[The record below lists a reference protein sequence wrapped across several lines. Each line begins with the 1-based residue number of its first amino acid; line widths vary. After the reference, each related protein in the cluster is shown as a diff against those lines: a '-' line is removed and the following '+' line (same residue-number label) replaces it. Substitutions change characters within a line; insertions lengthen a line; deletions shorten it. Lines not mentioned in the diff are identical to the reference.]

1 MRKKSN
7 GGGLCI
13 GVLKDLQPCW
23 VSQGDDEV
31 EYMTIEVWI
40 NDFPIRVL
48 TAYGPQL
55 GDSRERKEKFWEALE
70 KEVEKADVAG
80 AGIII

>member
-7 GGGLCI
+7 EGGLCI

-23 VSQGDDEV
+23 VSQGNDKV

-55 GDSRERKEKFWEALE
+55 GDSQERKDKFWEAIE
-70 KEVEKADVAG
+70 KEVKKLMLLG
-80 AGIII
+80 LGL